1 MVSTIEKGDEL
12 ENKFH
17 QYLLAQQSRGDLVYG
32 AYPADL
38 CKIHNKKKYYCRERE
53 ANVTFDV
60 VVELYRQGGTSP
72 HLHVVFECKN
82 YEGAIPEDKV
92 TDFSDKIGRIFQHA
106 AKGVI
111 VVSSR
116 LQSGA
121 ENVAKKRKMG
131 IVKYDEHGIETIAER
146 KGGICVEKRFV
157 ETQIFK
163 NQNSVKPLKF
173 SAFHDGNFYGSIDQL
188 LRGFDSSQSVAGDL
202 TNDSVTVSVPY
213 IRDEVIR
220 GSAHKLL
227 EKITYKDGVVDL
239 NKICSNLNIDLQFI
253 NHSDQD
259 EDGNSILGSVN
270 FDQKSILIYSH
281 DDKNRE
287 RFTIAHEI
295 GHFYLRH
302 DRYLRSESIVERDLT
317 IRDEKESNFNYERL
331 ECQANIFAAYLI
343 LPKGMFLR
351 KTEEYRRKLGIKN
364 RGHGYIFV
372 DDQPLNY
379 GSYNQL
385 LEYLSSYFEVS
396 KQAIEIQYKKNGMLT
411 DQRKR
416 PESLSIPPIR
426 SELGT

>member
-1 MVSTIEKGDEL
+1 MSTIEKGDEL

-17 QYLLAQQSRGDLVYG
+17 QYLLSQQSRGDLVYG
-32 AYPADL
+32 AHPEDL
-38 CKIHNKKKYYCRERE
+38 CKIYKKRKYYCEERK
-53 ANVTFDV
+53 ADVTFDV
-60 VVELYRQGGTSP
+60 VVELYRQGRTSP
-72 HLHVVFECKN
+72 HFYVIFECKN
-82 YEGAIPEDKV
+82 YEGAIPENQI
-92 TDFSDKIGRIFQHA
+92 TDFSDKVGRIFPHA

-116 LQSGA
+116 LRSGA
-121 ENVAKKRKMG
+121 ENIAKKRKMG
-131 IVKYDEHGIETIAER
+131 IVKYDEHGFEIIADR
-146 KGGICVEKRFV
+146 KSGICVERRFV

-163 NQNSVKPLKF
+163 NESSVKPLKF
-173 SAFHDGNFYGSIDQL
+173 SAFYDGKFYGSIDQF
-188 LRGFDSSQSVAGDL
+188 LRGFDSSQSVAGEL
-202 TNDSVTVSVPY
+202 ANDSVTVSVPY
-213 IRDEVIR
+213 ISDETIR

-227 EKITYKDGVVDL
+227 EKITYKDGAVDL
-239 NKICSNLNIDLQFI
+239 NKICSKLYIDLQFT

-317 IRDEKESNFNYERL
+317 IRDEKESSFNYERL
-331 ECQANIFAAYLI
+331 ECQANIFAADLI
-343 LPKGMFLR
+343 LPEDMFLR
-351 KTEEYRRKLGIKN
+351 KTEEYRRKLGIKD

-372 DDQPLNY
+372 DDQPWNY

-411 DQRKR
+411 DQRKK
-416 PESLSIPPIR
+416 PESLSILPIR